1 MELLRFC
8 ATSLLFWGCPSLRS
22 GRAMSQLA
30 VRSALRQQSCL
41 GLALWATAFYP
52 SAAQPIF
59 LAELFSSA
67 AWLLSPNIPTKEG
80 PECSPKIRLL
90 IKKTSL
96 PLPMASGTPP
106 EG

>member
-8 ATSLLFWGCPSLRS
+8 SISLLFWGCPSLRS

-41 GLALWATAFYP
+41 GLALRATAFYP

-67 AWLLSPNIPTKEG
+67 ALLLSPNM
-80 PECSPKIRLL
+80 L
-90 IKKTSL
+90 
-96 PLPMASGTPP
+96 
-106 EG
+106 